1 MLSIFKPAPHKARL
15 PAAEIDPTYRRL
27 RWQIFLGIFFGY
39 AAYYLVRK
47 NFALAMPY
55 LVEQGF
61 SRGDLGFALSGISI
75 AYGFSKFI
83 MGSVSDRSNPRVF
96 LPAGLILAAAV
107 MLFMGFVPW
116 ATSSIAVMFVL
127 LFLCGWFQGMGWPPC
142 GRTMVH
148 WWSQKE
154 RGGIVSRTTSVV
166 VFRRCCSC
174 WGWPGSMTGMRRSIC
189 LLSAPFWWH
198 YSPLR

>member
-61 SRGDLGFALSGISI
+61 SRGDLGFALSGPRLLMDFRNSSWVRYRI
-75 AYGFSKFI
+75 ARIRAFSCPQ
-83 MGSVSDRSNPRVF
+83 V
-96 LPAGLILAAAV
+96 
-107 MLFMGFVPW
+107 
-116 ATSSIAVMFVL
+116 
-127 LFLCGWFQGMGWPPC
+127 
-142 GRTMVH
+142 
-148 WWSQKE
+148 
-154 RGGIVSRTTSVV
+154 
-166 VFRRCCSC
+166 
-174 WGWPGSMTGMRRSIC
+174 
-189 LLSAPFWWH
+189 
-198 YSPLR
+198 

>member
-61 SRGDLGFALSGISI
+61 DGYVHEHRTPSRL
-75 AYGFSKFI
+75 
-83 MGSVSDRSNPRVF
+83 
-96 LPAGLILAAAV
+96 
-107 MLFMGFVPW
+107 
-116 ATSSIAVMFVL
+116 
-127 LFLCGWFQGMGWPPC
+127 
-142 GRTMVH
+142 H
-148 WWSQKE
+148 E
-154 RGGIVSRTTSVV
+154 
-166 VFRRCCSC
+166 
-174 WGWPGSMTGMRRSIC
+174 
-189 LLSAPFWWH
+189 SAP
-198 YSPLR
+198 

>member
-1 MLSIFKPAPHKARL
+1 MLSIFKPAPHKARV
-15 PAAEIDPTYRRL
+15 ADAEVDPLYRRL

-116 ATSSIAVMFVL
+116 ATSSIMVMFVL
-127 LFLCGWFQGMGWPPC
+127 LFLCGLLAF
-142 GRTMVH
+142 
-148 WWSQKE
+148 
-154 RGGIVSRTTSVV
+154 GIVAQSFADRLVTGPLVHT
-166 VFRRCCSC
+166 VFKTD
-174 WGWPGSMTGMRRSIC
+174 GIGKEN
-189 LLSAPFWWH
+189 AWWRH
-198 YSPLR
+198 K